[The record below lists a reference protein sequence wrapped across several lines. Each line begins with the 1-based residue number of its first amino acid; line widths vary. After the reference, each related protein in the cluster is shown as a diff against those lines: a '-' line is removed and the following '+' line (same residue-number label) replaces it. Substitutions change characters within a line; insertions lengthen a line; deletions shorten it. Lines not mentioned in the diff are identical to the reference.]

1 MQNTGGTMPA
11 PISFASF
18 NLYNFQ
24 AAGKRIRGRSVVSDE
39 DYALQRDWTV
49 HKLRELNADVIAFQ
63 ELWSKSCLDDVLSH
77 PGLENYTAHY
87 IKDDWYDIANALVV
101 KAPWSV
107 AGDIEVIKN
116 FPFDQLIKVD
126 EGDGEDDEVAV
137 NITRFSRS
145 VIKARLQHDDD
156 DTPDVTVFACHL
168 KSKMPARASSVDSRY
183 QKAAGS
189 ALSTIRRTAEATA
202 LRIMLVDHLSGQG
215 TPTVVLGDLN
225 DDPLSNT
232 LNIIT
237 DQPRMT
243 KRSRGGDRSLY
254 SALFLEQMRSFRDV
268 FYTHE
273 HSNHRD
279 VLDHVLVS
287 EEFFEHSTDSVWELE
302 EVLIF
307 NDHIDDKRQYTSDH
321 GIIKASFR

>member
-1 MQNTGGTMPA
+1 MPA
-11 PISFASF
+11 PVSFASF
-18 NLYNFQ
+18 NVYNFQ
-24 AAGKRIRGRSVVSDE
+24 AAGKRKRSRDPVTDE
-39 DYALQRDWTV
+39 EYALQRDWTV
-49 HKLRELNADVIAFQ
+49 GRLRELDADVVAIQ
-63 ELWSKSCLDDVLSH
+63 ELWSKSCLDDVLGH

-87 IKDDWYDIANALVV
+87 IKDEWYDIANALIVRR
-101 KAPWSV
+101 PWTV
-107 AGDIEVIKN
+107 DGEIEVIKD
-116 FPFDQLIKVD
+116 FPFDQLVKVD
-126 EGDGEDDEVAV
+126 EGDGQDDEVTV

-145 VIKARLQHDDD
+145 VIRAQLHHDNDS
-156 DTPDVTVFACHL
+156 TPDVTVFACHL
-168 KSKMPARASSVDSRY
+168 KSKLPARTSSIEPAHR
-183 QKAAGS
+183 KAVGS

-202 LRIMLVDHLSGQG
+202 LRMMLVDHMAGQH

-243 KRSRGGDRSLY
+243 RRSRGGDKSLY
-254 SALFLEQMRSFRDV
+254 SALFLEQLRSFRDV

-273 HSNHRD
+273 YSNHRG

-287 EEFFEHSTDSVWELE
+287 EEFFEHSTDCVWELE
-302 EVLIF
+302 EVQIL
-307 NDHIDDKRQYTSDH
+307 NDHVEDKRQYTSDH

>member
-1 MQNTGGTMPA
+1 MPA
-11 PISFASF
+11 PISLASF

-24 AAGKRIRGRSVVSDE
+24 AAGKRTRGSSTVSDE
-39 DYALQRDWTV
+39 DYVLQRDWTV
-49 HKLRELNADVIAFQ
+49 HKLRELNADVLAIQ
-63 ELWSKSCLDDVLSH
+63 ELWSRSCLDDVLSH

-87 IKDDWYDIANALVV
+87 IKDEWYDIANALVV
-101 KAPWSV
+101 REPWSI
-107 AGDIEVIKN
+107 AGSIEVIKD
-116 FPFDQLIKVD
+116 FPFDQLVKVD
-126 EGDGEDDEVAV
+126 EGDGEDDEVTV

-145 VIKARLQHDDD
+145 VIKATLQHENDN
-156 DTPDVTVFACHL
+156 TPDVTVFACHL
-168 KSKMPARASSVDSRY
+168 KSKLPASTSSIAAPHR
-183 QKAAGS
+183 KAVGS

-202 LRIMLVDHLSGQG
+202 LRMMLVDHMAGQG

-232 LNIIT
+232 LDILS

-243 KRSRGGDRSLY
+243 RRSRGGDKSLY
-254 SALFLEQMRSFRDV
+254 SALFLEQLRSFRDV

-273 HSNHRD
+273 YSNHRG

-287 EEFFEHSTDSVWELE
+287 EEFFEHSTDSVWELD
-302 EVLIF
+302 EVQIL

>member
-1 MQNTGGTMPA
+1 MPA

-24 AAGKRIRGRSVVSDE
+24 AAGKRKRGSSLVTHE
-39 DYALQRDWTV
+39 EYTLQRDWTV
-49 HKLRELNADVIAFQ
+49 AKLRELDADVVAIQ
-63 ELWSKSCLDDVLSH
+63 ELWSRSCLDDVISH
-77 PGLENYTAHY
+77 PGLEDYTAYY
-87 IKDDWYDIANALVV
+87 IKDDWYDIACALLVRS
-101 KAPWSV
+101 PWSV
-107 AGDIEVIKN
+107 EGSIGVIKN
-116 FPFDQLIKVD
+116 FPFDQLVKLD
-126 EGDGEDDEVAV
+126 EGDGEDDEVTV

-145 VIKARLQHDDD
+145 VIQAKLRHADDH
-156 DTPDVTVFACHL
+156 TPDVTVFACHL
-168 KSKMPARASSVDSRY
+168 KSKLPARTGANIDAAHR
-183 QKAAGS
+183 KAVGS

-202 LRIMLVDHLSGQG
+202 LRMILVDHLAGQH

-243 KRSRGGDRSLY
+243 KRSRGGDKSLY
-254 SALFLEQMRSFRDV
+254 SALFLEQLRSFRDV

-273 HSNHRD
+273 HSNHRG

-287 EEFFEHSTDSVWELE
+287 EEFFEHSTDSVWELD
-302 EVLIF
+302 EVLIL
-307 NDHIDDKRQYTSDH
+307 NDHVDDKQAHTSDH
-321 GIIKASFR
+321 GVIKASFR